1 MTGYRRIMQKLRQL
15 HLPGLQRQRWR
26 AHQRVSKCELQKED
40 RDGILGIEAAFSMS
54 RSRFGVSL
62 TKVNLL
68 IVDDDSLLRS
78 SLSQIFSGMN
88 YEVRSAE
95 DGVSALCEIDRKIP
109 AIILSDLYMPR
120 MSGFDLL
127 AEVRSRFPSIML
139 IAMSASFS
147 GSFIPDGVVADA
159 FYEKAAGLRPL
170 LKIMHN
176 MATRCISSRPMLV
189 QAYP

>member
-1 MTGYRRIMQKLRQL
+1 MSSAK
-15 HLPGLQRQRWR
+15 
-26 AHQRVSKCELQKED
+26 VS
-40 RDGILGIEAAFSMS
+40 
-54 RSRFGVSL
+54 
-62 TKVNLL
+62 LL
-68 IVDDDSLLRS
+68 IVDDDLLLRV
-78 SLSQIFSGMN
+78 SLSQIFSGLN

-127 AEVRSRFPSIML
+127 TEVRSRFPSIML

-147 GSFIPDGVVADA
+147 DSTLPDGLVADA

-176 MATRCISSRPMLV
+176 MATRCISFHPVPDKSHP
-189 QAYP
+189 